1 MIMTCDRVVK
11 ASVNVTKKSPSQVE
25 KLKPGKGLR
34 FLHSNHLPFTNVVS
48 LSVLG
53 HTADISALEAAAA
66 AACVPSRTA
75 TARISTKRSTFSEKA
90 TYSTATTA
98 TTATNNHNAIYIAAH
113 FSWRVFSRSI
123 MHPVLSIT

>member
-1 MIMTCDRVVK
+1 MSPRRVLPK
-11 ASVNVTKKSPSQVE
+11 PYLSRR
-25 KLKPGKGLR
+25 LKPGKGLR

-66 AACVPSRTA
+66 AAACVPSGTA

-98 TTATNNHNAIYIAAH
+98 TNNHNGIYIAAQ
-113 FSWRVFSRSI
+113 FSWTVFSRSI